1 MNLRIVSIVFPLML
15 AGCTVREGL
24 IGTFSTLSTVAGAR
38 KALASFPAF
47 KTLDEA
53 PACVV
58 AETVRQGSDSVIRNI
73 DTPPPL
79 SGIVDLTDCGPLTPA
94 DLQAASA
101 FLVSGPLD
109 TVIGVMVTADYQTS
123 DPAAFG
129 VACAVIEGVR
139 ASGLSAFRGALEG
152 GGKIAWTAPD
162 PDPAACLARQ
172 NARALA
178 MLAEPTP

>member
-1 MNLRIVSIVFPLML
+1 MNLRIVSIVFPLLL

-24 IGTFSTLSTVAGAR
+24 IGTLSTLSTVAGAR
-38 KALASFPAF
+38 KVLSAFPAF
-47 KTLDEA
+47 KVLDDSA
-53 PACVV
+53 ACVV
-58 AETVRQGSDSVIRNI
+58 AETVRQGADAAVQGI
-73 DTPPPL
+73 DGPLPL
-79 SGIVDLTDCGPLTPA
+79 SGTIDLTECGPLTPA
-94 DLQAASA
+94 DVDAASA

-139 ASGLSAFRGALEG
+139 ASGLSAFRGAMDG

-162 PDPAACLARQ
+162 PDPAACLDRQ
-172 NARALA
+172 NARAFA